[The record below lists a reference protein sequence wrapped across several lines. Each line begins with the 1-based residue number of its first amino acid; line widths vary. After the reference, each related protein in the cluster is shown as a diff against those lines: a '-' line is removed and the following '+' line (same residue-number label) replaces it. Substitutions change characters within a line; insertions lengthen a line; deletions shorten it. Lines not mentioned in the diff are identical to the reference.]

1 VPQHANGISQ
11 VTARTRTR
19 HGTRLEAADGTS
31 VTCTEVPG
39 VLGEVRAIEPLRHGL
54 GNAAKDRSAA
64 AGVNR
69 VTGLVTLIAEWAR
82 ATAAAPG

>member
-19 HGTRLEAADGTS
+19 HGTRLETADGTS
-31 VTCTEVPG
+31 VTCTEVPS

-54 GNAAKDRSAA
+54 GNAATGGAKLLSYVSMSARSA
-64 AGVNR
+64 
-69 VTGLVTLIAEWAR
+69 
-82 ATAAAPG
+82 P